1 MLRRRKIVA
10 GWVVVLLGC
19 ASLAR
24 AQQAQPQGDINAL
37 QHGRLV
43 VWVVKPTPPKPG
55 QSPAPGQIPVQTPMG
70 YEEQTAG
77 SFGQSA
83 GSVGTSASNYGVSST
98 SDSIA
103 RVPAKAKAADP
114 DGTVAAAAG
123 YQEQTSGSYGQS
135 SSSYGTAASNHGQT
149 SSSLGQTASSYG
161 TSASNYGQTAGS
173 FGRSLSSLSQTAQPP
188 AVAAKAVQP
197 EIEPALKVAYPA
209 LQARFVEVSEDK
221 LRAALKSADSKTYP
235 DLVVFEGF
243 TASWTGPPTEVREQ
257 AVSGELGVP
266 PRTGGPQNVRTMLLR
281 RAPHPDTARAFVEY
295 LDEQSLAPSQH

>member
-1 MLRRRKIVA
+1 MLGRRKIVA
-10 GWVVVLLGC
+10 GWAAVLLGC
-19 ASLAR
+19 AATAR
-24 AQQAQPQGDINAL
+24 AQQPAQQGDINAL

-43 VWVVKPTPPKPG
+43 VWVVKPTPPKAG

-83 GSVGTSASNYGVSST
+83 SSVGTSASNYGVSST

-103 RVPAKAKAADP
+103 RVPAKTKAADP

-123 YQEQTSGSYGQS
+123 YQEQTSGSYGQTS
-135 SSSYGTAASNHGQT
+135 GSYGTAASNHGQT

-173 FGRSLSSLSQTAQPP
+173 FGRSLSSLSQSAQPP
-188 AVAAKAVQP
+188 AVAAKAVQA
-197 EIEPALKVAYPA
+197 EIEPALKASYPA
-209 LQARFVEVSEDK
+209 LQARFVDVSEDK

-243 TASWTGPPTEVREQ
+243 TASWPGPPAEVREQ

-266 PRTGGPQNVRTMLLR
+266 PRTGGPQNIRTMLLR
-281 RAPHPDTARAFVEY
+281 RAPHPDTAKAFVEY
-295 LDEQSLAPSQH
+295 LDEQSLAQAKH